1 MRQVMMIAS
10 KLTRTA
16 HTVISRSDHVL
27 CTMSDGTSV
36 SLEWSRLAAILGD
49 DLVRV
54 DPTHYETLRVP
65 TDAELSALLR
75 H

>member
-10 KLTRTA
+10 KLTRIP

-27 CTMSDGTSV
+27 CTMSDGTDV
-36 SLEWSRLAAILGD
+36 SLEWSRLAAMLGD
-49 DLVRV
+49 DLVLV
-54 DPTHYETLRVP
+54 DPTHYETRRVP
-65 TDAELSALLR
+65 TDAELAASLR